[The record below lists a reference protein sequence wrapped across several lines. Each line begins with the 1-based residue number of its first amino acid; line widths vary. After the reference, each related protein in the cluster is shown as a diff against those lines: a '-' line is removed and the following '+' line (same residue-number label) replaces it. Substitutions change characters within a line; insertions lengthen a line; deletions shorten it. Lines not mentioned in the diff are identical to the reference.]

1 MGEEFDAS
9 DESFIVI
16 KKGGDTSINNVAKW
30 ANDAA
35 EELIIDYWENEKK
48 EKELKLE
55 RTIKDVESY
64 FPEFSCFK
72 SPVVIDKRPILN
84 SLMATTT
91 FIIDPKS
98 NCDIAKLVDNNP
110 NMHNSNKRGTMEYR
124 RQDMLSI
131 HLSYTNHG
139 KVSIFGPTNFDD
151 IRNILSGFIEDLTT
165 TADKTLHARYID
177 LYPLKIDNTTI
188 AHKSENTIIDTDK
201 LFAVVTEMKLDAV
214 IYNGTITVALFPTE
228 YPRFKIRVFK
238 SGTINCMGRAPLAMK
253 SIAFNAIDQIIA
265 KHELHKEESAS
276 NKTTKY
282 KKNGKSKR
290 KQEEHMKQ
298 LISKKRKSNDESSTC
313 SE

>member
-1 MGEEFDAS
+1 MGEAFDAS
-9 DESFIVI
+9 NESFIVI
-16 KKGGDTSINNVAKW
+16 KKGTDAENNKVSKW

-35 EELIIDYWENEKK
+35 NELIIDYWENEKR
-48 EKELKLE
+48 EKEQKLE
-55 RTIKDVESY
+55 RSIRDVESY
-64 FPEFSCFK
+64 FPEFSCSK
-72 SPVVIDKRPILN
+72 SPTVMDKQPVLN

-91 FIIDPKS
+91 FIIDPKT

-124 RQDMLSI
+124 REDMMSI

-151 IRNILSGFIEDLTT
+151 IRNILSGFIEDLAN
-165 TADKTLHARYID
+165 TAARTLDARYID

-188 AHKSENTIIDTDK
+188 AHKSDNIVIDTNK
-201 LFAVVTEMKLDAV
+201 LFEIVNEMKLDAV

-253 SIAFNAIDQIIA
+253 SIAFNAIDQIIS
-265 KHELHKEESAS
+265 KYELHKEESLS
-276 NKTTKY
+276 GKTPKY

-290 KQEEHMKQ
+290 KQEEHMKH
-298 LISKKRKSNDESSTC
+298 LISKKRKANDESSTC